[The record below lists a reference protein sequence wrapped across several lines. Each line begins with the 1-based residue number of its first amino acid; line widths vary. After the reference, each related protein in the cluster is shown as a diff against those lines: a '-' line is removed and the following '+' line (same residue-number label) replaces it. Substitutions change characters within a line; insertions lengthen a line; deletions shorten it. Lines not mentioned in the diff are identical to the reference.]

1 MKKIFSFIAVVFMMI
16 CCAVPVNAE
25 TFQHIKDDSGNLTDM
40 ELNRLDEIL
49 SAASEKTGFNLYA
62 DITENDDFS
71 EYENKFHSGNDN
83 DKIEI
88 VVSKSSDKTEIYIAG
103 IAQQYINDDKK
114 SEMLS
119 RKSENA
125 SEKIENFA
133 DDVVNITAQINAQQ
147 SVVTSEPVRK
157 KTTEKTNHNS
167 TLFIIVSGIIGG
179 AVVGI
184 FTGLYLRFLYRRT
197 ENEFAVSNYRCT
209 HKTEFE
215 VKEDKFKREFINKS
229 DTSS

>member
-1 MKKIFSFIAVVFMMI
+1 MKKIFSLITVIFMMI

-25 TFQHIKDDSGNLTDM
+25 TFTHIKDYSGNLPDM

-49 SAASEKTGFNLYA
+49 ANASEKTGFDLYA
-62 DITENDDFS
+62 DITDSDDFS
-71 EYENKFHSGNDN
+71 EFENSNASADRIG
-83 DKIEI
+83 II
-88 VVSKSSDKTEIYIAG
+88 ISSSSEKTEIYTSG
-103 IAQQYINDDKK
+103 NAQQYIDDNKK
-114 SEMLS
+114 TEILS
-119 RKSENA
+119 QKSENV

-133 DDVVNITAQINAQQ
+133 DSIINITAEINAQQ
-147 SVVTSEPVRK
+147 SVVTSEPAKKKPVR
-157 KTTEKTNHNS
+157 KTNHNS
-167 TLFIIVSGIIGG
+167 TIFIIVSGIACG